1 MAQVLDIYIFTI
13 KKKNLPSQ
21 KAKITSG
28 EYEQLADEEN
38 A

>member
-13 KKKNLPSQ
+13 KKKAIPEKKS
-21 KAKITSG
+21 KAANA
-28 EYEQLADEEN
+28 EYEQLVDEEN